1 MVLPLFTPCSARARV
16 YVCARTGVQ
25 ADLREEVRKYCDYI
39 RRGIHLSCYRLKP
52 EYRTVRSARPDP
64 DDGIVR
70 GDNM

>member
-1 MVLPLFTPCSARARV
+1 M
-16 YVCARTGVQ
+16 Q
-25 ADLREEVRKYCDYI
+25 ADLRVEVRKYCDYI
-39 RRGIHLSCYRLKP
+39 RKGIHINCYRLKP